1 MKTKS
6 IAIGMSGVAVGLV
19 LSGITWHYLG
29 NQGQQEATKT
39 VEQFTKAL
47 AQQKFDQ
54 LGQYVSDTSIKKY
67 TLSQEELE
75 TKYQA
80 IYQGI
85 GVTKATVSDIETKKA
100 AKQTYNVSYKLKLTT
115 AIGDYTGMY
124 QAQVKD
130 QKITWTPALIFPEMS
145 TGDQVSYQPVQA
157 TRGQI
162 LDRNQQGLAINDTLD
177 QVGIVPGQLGDQKDA
192 QIAKIADFYGL
203 TSEGIKQTLA
213 QNWVTDDSFVPLKV
227 MKNASDSELAGVSI
241 QQTIGR
247 YYPLG
252 EAAAQLIGYTGEVT
266 AEDLERDAT
275 LQTGE
280 VIGRSGLEQ
289 AYDARLRG
297 SNGGKIVI
305 LDQDKQEKAVVL
317 EKKVKNGQD
326 ITLTLDAKAQQI
338 AFDHLGNQKGSSVAT
353 MPQTGDLLALASSP
367 SYDPNKMANGISST
381 EYAAYAE
388 NEAKP
393 FISRFATR
401 YAPGSTFKTITAAL
415 GIDAK
420 TLDPEQKIAIPSL
433 KWQKDDSW
441 GSYQVTRVQQT
452 DEVNLKDALMYSD
465 NIYFAQQ
472 TLKMGEETFRAGLNR
487 FIFGETLDLPFEMK
501 AAQISNED
509 TFQSEILLA
518 DTGYGQGQLLISP
531 VEQAVMYSVFANQ
544 GTLVYPH
551 LELGQETKT
560 KKEVISRDAVTIVG
574 SDLRAVVTDPTA
586 FGYRLNALGIDVAA
600 KTGTAEIKQSQDD
613 TSGSENSFLFAYD
626 YGQQKYLTVTMF
638 EDSQGEYTAIKQADE
653 LLSYLN
659 QTYQ

>member
-213 QNWVTDDSFVPLKV
+213 QSWVTDDSFVPLKV